1 MGARDR
7 IGAQVAAKN
16 IGESGCYF
24 LSILKAGEALPC
36 QCPDILGYSLGAYWT
51 AIDKGWMG
59 DDCLVTDA
67 GALMSDIS
75 GKPYT
80 LHKEPADYQT
90 QPGEIEILRFEVQ
103 KTGVTYSH
111 FVLGDGKGGVAWDP
125 WPGSLTVK
133 NGKLQ
138 SKRIFSPKGAV

>member
-24 LSILKAGEALPC
+24 LSILRAGRTASPNYGPDAVGEAM
-36 QCPDILGYSLGAYWT
+36 DTYWD
-51 AIDKGWMG
+51 AIDAGWMG
-59 DDCLVTDA
+59 EDCLVTDA
-67 GALMSDIS
+67 GALLTRIA
-75 GKPYT
+75 GRNYT

-90 QPGEIEILRFEVQ
+90 QPGDIEILRFEVQ

-138 SKRIFSPKGAV
+138 SKRIFSPVV

>member
-24 LSILKAGEALPC
+24 LAILKAGR
-36 QCPDILGYSLGAYWT
+36 PD
-51 AIDKGWMG
+51 AIDEAMGQYWEAIDEGWID
-59 DDCLVTDA
+59 DDCLVKHP
-67 GALMSDIS
+67 GALLSCLACRKFA
-75 GKPYT
+75 GKITPD
-80 LHKEPADYQT
+80 KPEGWAPADYQP

-138 SKRIFSPKGAV
+138 SKRIFSPIV